1 MEIKRLKELA
11 EKQEK
16 VIKYMTS
23 ICPNNT
29 TMS

>member
-23 ICPNNT
+23 ICPNNA
-29 TMS
+29 ML